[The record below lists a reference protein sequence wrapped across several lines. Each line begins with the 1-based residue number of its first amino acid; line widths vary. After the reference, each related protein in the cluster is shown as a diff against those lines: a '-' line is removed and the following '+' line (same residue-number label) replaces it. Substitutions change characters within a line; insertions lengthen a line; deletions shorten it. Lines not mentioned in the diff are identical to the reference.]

1 MVDIK
6 DVIDPKNTLEAYAAQ
21 YKEEARLAK
30 GSFGTVYRVSSES
43 GTKYVAKKISLSM
56 LNGKEKQQVYQE
68 ARVAQ
73 MLRDR
78 NVVGHRDTFIGNDKV
93 VIVMEYCE
101 GKSTIEIDTLQRAT
115 LPLKL
120 SWRPTWTSTFKRT

>member
-1 MVDIK
+1 MVDAK

-43 GTKYVAKKISLSM
+43 GTKYVAKKISLTM

-68 ARVAQ
+68 ARVSQ
-73 MLRDR
+73 LLRDR

-101 GKSTIEIDTLQRAT
+101 EGDLATQIELASDLD
-115 LPLKL
+115 KY
-120 SWRPTWTSTFKRT
+120 F